1 MTRVTYDPGIFAA
14 PDLEAAKRIIVTGS
28 AGQGTE
34 DRWRRETPYLAE
46 LLGEWLAIQPGMLVV
61 DYGCGVGRLSKALIE
76 RFGCVVLGV
85 DSSAEMRALA
95 PAYVDHANFSV
106 VSRRT
111 FQGLIGG
118 GLRAQAAFSVWVLQH
133 CLRPAED
140 IGLIA
145 QALPPGAPIAIVNTL
160 RRVVPAVEAR
170 WADDGLDLRALL
182 AERFALVRTGQL
194 DAEVVGAATAA
205 GSFWS
210 AYTR

>member
-28 AGQGTE
+28 PGQGTE